1 MRGTHLGHY
10 IDEFERTM
18 GRWTTRQDGL
28 RGMTDQH
35 ETGLAPTAA
44 GSDLLSV
51 RAIERLS
58 QSSTD
63 TQEPH
68 TADPLDLTLDSIS
81 RLSTG
86 SSRRSP
92 GIRNIQMVSL
102 DQLQDRETDDE
113 PAENAPEQPTAFG
126 PSSEPAAVSTTDSN
140 QSTADALSTDQP
152 AVSTPSSD
160 QPGVAA
166 PNLLDGEEGRSQP
179 ADPVDSRSVDLG
191 DSRSVDSGDSRSVDP
206 VDSATHTTG
215 SVVESTHST
224 NPVPSSADGQPSP
237 GGVRSPGVLHRSAST
252 ARADSSPAAVPL
264 GSQSGLTLSSDPLFA
279 SRRAGASAGAAGSV
293 SRGFEPTRRGPSS
306 TGRSGVAPA
315 STEPPV
321 ETTVAVQKSTSST
334 ADSRPLRP
342 QETET
347 GWTAP
352 PAGQPA
358 ASDDSVDRLGSAAEP
373 DATDVVEAANPETT
387 RDSDTGGATDST
399 TEPSTVPESA
409 GVATRGQEPGDGV
422 TASGGT
428 TGPNRD
434 WGSQSNPT
442 ATSQRE
448 STLSE
453 PPQTGSTESTGAAF
467 NRLAGAGGRSTRQ
480 SPVQPTGLAE
490 RTPAPDS
497 DGVEPTGE
505 STVWGSAGR
514 AGITTVTDASR
525 GGVLSAPIETV
536 AVGPP
541 GSQLAPQPV
550 GDQTLTARGTGG
562 SGGKSSDPR
571 SRGAALVPAHQRTR
585 HRANR
590 PVSASGD
597 GEVVSSSTARSAEP
611 HRATGP
617 RPRQPSTSGVL
628 PAASPKQQ
636 STLPRHASAVSD
648 AQQAA
653 PADSQQPAPRADEP
667 LETSTKAT
675 GRVDNTTES
684 EPDRHQFSTAVDTS
698 TRTIRSSAVDP
709 LGSEVGRGLSPVA
722 PLAEAVTRR
731 HHASLIQ
738 RSPTTQIRN
747 TPSTDHHPQQTLHTT
762 EHTTSSTV
770 GRMPD
775 RSHAASSHA
784 ASTPSSGSSKG
795 ILWSQRQRHR
805 LTTPVSTL
813 AVATRRPVDHPSPSP
828 RHPELSQSLDSDTG
842 RKGEGAAGPGRT
854 AVPAQSAWP
863 IQSSA
868 AAPAIGTQWR
878 RTSPAVTAHVNATGS
893 NTADRPTAAAG
904 GQPQRAV
911 NEATLNTRDEIST
924 AAVYQPANGSRR
936 STVTARTT
944 PDGSTEPLPAR
955 ETAGVSG
962 RGSADTDAQ
971 ETTGA
976 DHQGPQPQSTHSPRF
991 STVSSRPVATET
1003 AVPTETVGAGGT
1015 YTPTEAS
1022 GTGEAAKAV
1031 SHPATTGKQ
1040 STTSTGHAVRSEGA
1054 AAGGVDGASHE
1065 PSQPAA
1071 APTVAPV
1078 AWRIQPTVGGPN
1090 QHTGQETASRNPRP
1104 DRKRRQ
1110 PTTRSSASP
1119 RLVTHVANDS
1129 RFALTDPIHLPTR
1142 PGRPTAS
1149 DSHAGHHQ
1157 TPPKATSSLSADG
1170 SRVVQAS
1177 GDARSATSAQPALSP
1192 TVGSVR
1198 ARYAT
1203 EPFTVPIHS
1212 TGSTSTKA
1220 TQLGVSSAGGETTH
1234 PAVSQS
1240 LGLVVQA
1247 GGSQLLGGRASTD
1260 HQPATSGRS
1269 VPVDPTETSGTV
1281 PTTHPTL
1288 AGLETQKSAGLDAA
1302 VDPRALANRRTR
1314 EHMDQVRSRSRRW
1327 HDRQLSG
1334 APDESESR
1342 DRPTTHATPLVQQ
1355 TESGSQSWT
1364 AQPAAA
1370 RTESP
1375 PAEPKARGA
1384 ATKQL
1389 PPVGRTKGQSAR
1401 PAQPT
1406 QPDTRESADGRPDET
1421 AVPSAAPRQPSTP
1434 ADGVYPGAAHEPKA
1448 GGQRRAQPRSTRTGQ
1463 QRREAHL
1470 QEVER
1475 LLDRDALVDELFDR
1489 LYRRIEQKRQIE
1501 REKRGYR

>member
-126 PSSEPAAVSTTDSN
+126 RSSEPAAVSTTDSN

-179 ADPVDSRSVDLG
+179 ADPV

-334 ADSRPLRP
+334 VDSRPLGR

-352 PAGQPA
+352 PAGQPP
-358 ASDDSVDRLGSAAEP
+358 ASNDPVDRLGSAAEP

-480 SPVQPTGLAE
+480 SPVQATGLSE
-490 RTPAPDS
+490 GTPAPDS

-505 STVWGSAGR
+505 STVWESAGR
-514 AGITTVTDASR
+514 AGITTVTNASR
-525 GGVLSAPIETV
+525 GGVLSAPIQTI

-550 GDQTLTARGTGG
+550 GERSLPADHDANST
-562 SGGKSSDPR
+562 DPR
-571 SRGAALVPAHQRTR
+571 VQGTALVPARQRTR
-585 HRANR
+585 RRVNQ
-590 PVSASGD
+590 PVSVDAD
-597 GEVVSSSTARSAEP
+597 DDDDSSLTARSTEP
-611 HRATGP
+611 RQAGGP
-617 RPRQPSTSGVL
+617 RSGQPATESVPTADTPNRQPTLSRRMSTA
-628 PAASPKQQ
+628 P
-636 STLPRHASAVSD
+636 D
-648 AQQAA
+648 AQQLTPPDGQQTEPTAA
-653 PADSQQPAPRADEP
+653 GTWATNTDSVGQRHHDS
-667 LETSTKAT
+667 LDS
-675 GRVDNTTES
+675 TTEAD
-684 EPDRHQFSTAVDTS
+684 PRFRPFSAASSTPTAAVP
-698 TRTIRSSAVDP
+698 AVDP
-709 LGSEVGRGLSPVA
+709 PDHGTERGSSLIA
-722 PLAEAVTRR
+722 PLSATVSRR
-731 HHASLIQ
+731 YRGKSE
-738 RSPTTQIRN
+738 
-747 TPSTDHHPQQTLHTT
+747 PSTP
-762 EHTTSSTV
+762 
-770 GRMPD
+770 R
-775 RSHAASSHA
+775 RS
-784 ASTPSSGSSKG
+784 
-795 ILWSQRQRHR
+795 RR
-805 LTTPVSTL
+805 LTTPTGVLTG
-813 AVATRRPVDHPSPSP
+813 VTKRPVGHPSPP
-828 RHPELSQSLDSDTG
+828 LWLPTPSQPLQRDTG
-842 RKGEGAAGPGRT
+842 SRAEGAAGQRGSAGPDRSARQGR
-854 AVPAQSAWP
+854 
-863 IQSSA
+863 SA
-868 AAPAIGTQWR
+868 AAVATIGTQWR
-878 RTSPAVTAHVNATGS
+878 RTSPAVTTHASAAGS
-893 NTADRPTAAAG
+893 KTTARPTAVAG
-904 GQPQRAV
+904 GQPQRSG
-911 NEATLNTRDEIST
+911 D
-924 AAVYQPANGSRR
+924 P
-936 STVTARTT
+936 TT
-944 PDGSTEPLPAR
+944 PNETRPPLTSVAHQTADELRPPRSSASVTGHGSGETDAR
-955 ETAGVSG
+955 ETAEPD
-962 RGSADTDAQ
+962 RR
-971 ETTGA
+971 E
-976 DHQGPQPQSTHSPRF
+976 PQPQSTHSPRF
-991 STVSSRPVATET
+991 STVSSRPVATDT
-1003 AVPTETVGAGGT
+1003 AVAIGPSA
-1015 YTPTEAS
+1015 PTEAS
-1022 GTGEAAKAV
+1022 GAAETAETVDRPTITGQ
-1031 SHPATTGKQ
+1031 Q

-1090 QHTGQETASRNPRP
+1090 QHTGQETASRKPRP
-1104 DRKRRQ
+1104 ARKRRQ

-1119 RLVTHVANDS
+1119 HLVTDATSGS
-1129 RFALTDPIHLPTR
+1129 RFTPTDQIHQPTQAA
-1142 PGRPTAS
+1142 RPTTS
-1149 DSHAGHHQ
+1149 DSHAGHHHI
-1157 TPPKATSSLSADG
+1157 PPEATSSLSADG

-1281 PTTHPTL
+1281 PTTQPTL

-1314 EHMDQVRSRSRRW
+1314 EHMDQVRSRSRQW

-1342 DRPTTHATPLVQQ
+1342 DRPTTHATTLVQQ
-1355 TESGSQSWT
+1355 TESGGQSWT

-1475 LLDRDALVDELFDR
+1475 LLDRDAFVDELFDR